1 MKATTRDTSARPVF
15 KTNFSN
21 FFSFF
26 EVKRLKKIFYL
37 KGGIKMDLSEI
48 PRVPL
53 IFGLLILALVAG
65 VAGYSYFNNDS
76 SQQIAAPA
84 PVNDSEQPLTDQQM
98 QQNLE
103 NPTADMNASDVDLDS
118 ESVDSGTVSDQ
129 GTTHTTHKKAV
140 SAVAVKKP
148 KTTHPSKP
156 AQPQNP
162 ANPTNPTNPT
172 NSTEP
177 AEDSEYTD
185 EPWDPLEP
193 PVVNPDDPGDYGGDD
208 DPEGDNGGQGDLMP

>member
-1 MKATTRDTSARPVF
+1 
-15 KTNFSN
+15 
-21 FFSFF
+21 
-26 EVKRLKKIFYL
+26 
-37 KGGIKMDLSEI
+37 MDLSEI

-118 ESVDSGTVSDQ
+118 ESVDSGTVTDQ
-129 GTTHTTHKKAV
+129 GTTTHTTHKKAV
-140 SAVAVKKP
+140 SAVAIVKP
-148 KTTHPSKP
+148 KPAAHTSKP
-156 AQPQNP
+156 AKPQK
-162 ANPTNPTNPT
+162 PTNTNPT
-172 NSTEP
+172 NSTEQQNQP
-177 AEDSEYTD
+177 GQGDEGYYSD

-193 PVVNPDDPGDYGGDD
+193 PATNPDGEGDYGGDD
-208 DPEGDNGGQGDLMP
+208 DFEEDNGGQGDLMP